1 MGDSA
6 ISAWE
11 RGSSLLEKLMCD
23 CLVRPMSLQ
32 VVEDGF
38 TPRAPTTVM
47 RPDGEAP
54 LAAADEIGVEVGD
67 TEVVDGGKLL
77 DVDHLL
83 DDDPLPIMTQ
93 EPVAGHQLPRRQPT
107 LPLHPERV
115 SQRRDD
121 RLPANVNLDHRGEP
135 TNTSSTIFGST
146 TPSTS
151 F

>member
-83 DDDPLPIMTQ
+83 DDDPG
-93 EPVAGHQLPRRQPT
+93 AGRRSSTPAPATNPSLAPRT
-107 LPLHPERV
+107 
-115 SQRRDD
+115 
-121 RLPANVNLDHRGEP
+121 GEP
-135 TNTSSTIFGST
+135 TS
-146 TPSTS
+146 
-151 F
+151 